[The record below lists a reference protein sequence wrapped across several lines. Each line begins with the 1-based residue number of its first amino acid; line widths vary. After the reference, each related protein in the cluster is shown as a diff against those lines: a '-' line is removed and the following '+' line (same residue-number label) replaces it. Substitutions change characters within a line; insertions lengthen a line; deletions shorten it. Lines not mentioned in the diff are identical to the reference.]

1 MHEASF
7 IFYTEDLSLSAN
19 GTCKSSLIYR
29 LRKCVQCIK
38 DQILIIG
45 QVIGKKHA
53 EFVAKLVTT
62 RVEMCF
68 GRCVKRKQ
76 HLDMYIRC
84 SATFLQQPPPYP
96 GPALFFRSGRR
107 SMHSLL
113 FWPLENNHLSI
124 TEATPKANPK
134 SQILPL
140 ENVNYSTTDERSV
153 QDPIFY
159 QKKWRNFTRSA
170 RLCSLLWFGF
180 YIIGIF
186 SIVLRQ
192 IYRLQDEG
200 LQMKMLYSPKKGII
214 LHPYLPITATPLQ
227 RRP

>member
-1 MHEASF
+1 M
-7 IFYTEDLSLSAN
+7 
-19 GTCKSSLIYR
+19 
-29 LRKCVQCIK
+29 QCIK

-113 FWPLENNHLSI
+113 F
-124 TEATPKANPK
+124 
-134 SQILPL
+134 
-140 ENVNYSTTDERSV
+140 
-153 QDPIFY
+153 
-159 QKKWRNFTRSA
+159 
-170 RLCSLLWFGF
+170 
-180 YIIGIF
+180 
-186 SIVLRQ
+186 
-192 IYRLQDEG
+192 
-200 LQMKMLYSPKKGII
+200 
-214 LHPYLPITATPLQ
+214 
-227 RRP
+227 

>member
-7 IFYTEDLSLSAN
+7 IYYTEDLSLSAN
-19 GTCKSSLIYR
+19 GTWKSSLIYR

-68 GRCVKRKQ
+68 GRCVKKKQ

-84 SATFLQQPPPYP
+84 SATFLQQPPLYL
-96 GPALFFRSGRR
+96 GPALFFVPADGPCILSYFDL
-107 SMHSLL
+107 SKTTTSLL
-113 FWPLENNHLSI
+113 RKQPLKRI
-124 TEATPKANPK
+124 PKAK
-134 SQILPL
+134 YYLL
-140 ENVNYSTTDERSV
+140 TTVNYSTTDERSV

-159 QKKWRNFTRSA
+159 QKK
-170 RLCSLLWFGF
+170 
-180 YIIGIF
+180 
-186 SIVLRQ
+186 
-192 IYRLQDEG
+192 
-200 LQMKMLYSPKKGII
+200 
-214 LHPYLPITATPLQ
+214 
-227 RRP
+227 